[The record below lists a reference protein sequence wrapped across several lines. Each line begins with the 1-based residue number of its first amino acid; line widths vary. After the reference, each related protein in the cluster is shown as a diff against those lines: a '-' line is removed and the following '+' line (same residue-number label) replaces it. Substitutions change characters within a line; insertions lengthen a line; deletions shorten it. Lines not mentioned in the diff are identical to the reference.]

1 VDWYKDRINKN
12 YLNYQE
18 CPENQMQKLL
28 ITLLFISFIS
38 IPFVSAHPFTEETI
52 PNLTSNAP
60 VGTTE
65 VIVFFSE
72 PVDINFSELKVFDAN
87 GDQIDNKDTKY
98 HEGELSLIVTT
109 PPLED
114 GVFTVSTKVLSK
126 VDGHLV
132 PDAFLFAIGNVV
144 IDPSLFDKEKP
155 SELIYLPEAGARFP
169 GLVGQTI
176 VLGAVIASLII
187 WGTQNK
193 QSIKEELEKIES
205 FHHGKFMSIT
215 GIGLGLV
222 FVSDILMIV
231 VQTIRLET
239 SPLLAIQTDFGNIW
253 VIRMV
258 ITIIL
263 LGIWFWLDRK
273 KNLSKKNQIPIL
285 VASLVLIAT
294 TSLIGHGAASGEMP
308 ALVLDYIHNLVA
320 AIWIGGIF
328 YFAFTLLPVFSHLK
342 ESSREKLSLVMIPRF
357 SIAFIIAIGIVVI
370 TGPILMWFIESDIGL
385 ITESTYGQ
393 LIILKIVI
401 ASIMISLGGFFQFKV
416 QRNAEKNFKSGKIS
430 VHKKLKKI
438 LKADVVLGVIILGV
452 VALLT
457 NGTLPAGE
465 IQKVDAQEIV
475 YGFRTIEFT
484 ENTKFDINISPF
496 SSGANT
502 ILVKI
507 SDFEGKPLQDSNQ
520 LKVKLSNPS
529 KNISPIEVPMEIIKQ
544 SEDRPT
550 EFQGELTFGFSGE
563 WLVEIESQRTE
574 NANESKILNLL
585 VKPRLS
591 NIQTQIV
598 EYELPENAK
607 PLFPLYDG
615 KDSIWIS
622 DASAPRLWQFS
633 LETQEFSSY
642 SFDGLTTTFLT
653 QDNMGRIWFTDTARN
668 QIGFIDNETKQITTK
683 TIPKLDPVISKN
695 TPLFIKADFNGN
707 IWVSIINKDRIVKYN
722 PENEEFEEIIFS
734 GRENLPF
741 ALALDDEGKMWFTTT
756 GAGKIGY
763 IDTKDNKITQFSS
776 DPPLE
781 GPEAL
786 LFDNDGNIW
795 IAEHTGLAITKFNPA
810 LETFERI
817 SVPDKDALPFGMTF
831 DKYDNIWFAQ
841 HTIDSIGVY
850 DPDNNDL
857 IEVPVPTETSFVQFM
872 TSDDKNNVW
881 FVEQQSNKLATVK
894 ITEIP
899 VVASQLQTTKNFEL
913 KYTEIASPLMALGII
928 ATSLFFV
935 KSIHDKRRLN
945 SLINS

>member
-1 VDWYKDRINKN
+1 
-12 YLNYQE
+12 
-18 CPENQMQKLL
+18 MQKLL

-72 PVDINFSELKVFDAN
+72 PVDINFSELKVFDTN
-87 GDQIDNKDTKY
+87 GDQIDNKDTEYYK
-98 HEGELSLIVTT
+98 GELSLIVTT

-132 PDAFLFAIGNVV
+132 PDAFLFAIGNVI

-155 SELIYLPEAGARFP
+155 SELVYLPEAGARFP

-176 VLGAVIASLII
+176 VLGVVIASLMI

-193 QSIKEELEKIES
+193 QSIKEELKKIEGL
-205 FHHGKFMSIT
+205 HHGKFMSIT

-253 VIRMV
+253 AIRMV

-273 KNLSKKNQIPIL
+273 KILSKKNQIPML
-285 VASLVLIAT
+285 VASLILIAT
-294 TSLIGHGAASGEMP
+294 TSLIGHGAASGETP

-320 AIWIGGIF
+320 AVWIGGIF
-328 YFAFTLLPVFSHLK
+328 YFVFTLLPIFSQLK
-342 ESSREKLSLVMIPRF
+342 ESNREKMSLLLIPRF
-357 SIAFIIAIGIVVI
+357 SIAFTIAIGIVII
-370 TGPILMWFIESDIGL
+370 TGPILMWFIESDIEL
-385 ITESTYGQ
+385 ITESVYGQ

-416 QRNAEKNFKSGKIS
+416 QRNAENSFKSGKIS
-430 VHKKLKKI
+430 VHKKLKKT
-438 LKADVVLGVIILGV
+438 LKADVVLGVILLGI

-465 IQKVDAQEIV
+465 IQKIDAQEIV
-475 YGFRTIEFT
+475 YGYRTIEFT

-529 KNISPIEVPMEIIKQ
+529 KNISPIEVPMEIIKE

-550 EFQGELTFGFSGE
+550 EFQGELTFGFSGQ

-574 NANESKILNLL
+574 NANESKILNLF
-585 VKPRLS
+585 VKPRLA

-598 EYELPENAK
+598 EYELPEDAK

-653 QDNMGRIWFTDTARN
+653 QDSMGRVWFTDTGRN
-668 QIGFIDNETKQITTK
+668 QIGFIDVETKQITTK
-683 TIPKLDPVISKN
+683 TIPKLDPLISKN
-695 TPLFIKADFNGN
+695 TPLFIKADFDGN

-734 GRENLPF
+734 GRDNLPF
-741 ALALDDEGKMWFTTT
+741 ALALDDDGKMWFTTT

-763 IDTKDNKITQFSS
+763 IDPKDNKITQFSS
-776 DPPLE
+776 DSPLE

-817 SVPDKDALPFGMTF
+817 SVPNKDALPFGMTF

-857 IEVPVPTETSFVQFM
+857 IEIPVPTETSFVQFM

-899 VVASQLQTTKNFEL
+899 VIASQLQITNNFEL
-913 KYTEIASPLMALGII
+913 RYTEIASPLMALGII

>member
-1 VDWYKDRINKN
+1 
-12 YLNYQE
+12 
-18 CPENQMQKLL
+18 MQKLL

-273 KNLSKKNQIPIL
+273 KNLSKKNQIPML

-683 TIPKLDPVISKN
+683 TIPKLDP
-695 TPLFIKADFNGN
+695 
-707 IWVSIINKDRIVKYN
+707 
-722 PENEEFEEIIFS
+722 
-734 GRENLPF
+734 
-741 ALALDDEGKMWFTTT
+741 
-756 GAGKIGY
+756 
-763 IDTKDNKITQFSS
+763 
-776 DPPLE
+776 
-781 GPEAL
+781 
-786 LFDNDGNIW
+786 
-795 IAEHTGLAITKFNPA
+795 
-810 LETFERI
+810 
-817 SVPDKDALPFGMTF
+817 
-831 DKYDNIWFAQ
+831 
-841 HTIDSIGVY
+841 
-850 DPDNNDL
+850 
-857 IEVPVPTETSFVQFM
+857 
-872 TSDDKNNVW
+872 
-881 FVEQQSNKLATVK
+881 
-894 ITEIP
+894 
-899 VVASQLQTTKNFEL
+899 
-913 KYTEIASPLMALGII
+913 
-928 ATSLFFV
+928 
-935 KSIHDKRRLN
+935 
-945 SLINS
+945 